1 MVIPTLKIKKNYPD
15 AQIPQRAYPT
25 DSGLD
30 LYAYSF
36 DTLFTKDEVLKGNGW
51 ITAGNNYVFLSPMSR
66 LLVDTGISATV
77 GEGYEIQLRPRSGL
91 AVKNGISVLN
101 TPGTIDEQ
109 YRGPFKV
116 ILINLSEISQK
127 ITLGDKIAQMVV
139 CPVILSEVEEVKELE
154 STERGSGGFG
164 HSGV

>member
-1 MVIPTLKIKKNYPD
+1 MSIPILKIKKNYPD
-15 AQIPQRAYPT
+15 AQIPKRTFPT

-30 LYAYSF
+30 LHAYSF
-36 DTLFTKDEVLKGNGW
+36 DKIINKGEVKEGHGYISEGND
-51 ITAGNNYVFLSPMSR
+51 YVYLDPMSR
-66 LLVDTGISATV
+66 LLVNTGISATV

-91 AVKNGISVLN
+91 AVKNGLTVLN

-116 ILINLSEISQK
+116 LLINLSGVRQK
-127 ITLGDKIAQMVV
+127 ITIEDRIAQMVV
-139 CPVILSEVEEVKELE
+139 CPVTLCEVEEVGNLDE
-154 STERGSGGFG
+154 TDRGAGGFG